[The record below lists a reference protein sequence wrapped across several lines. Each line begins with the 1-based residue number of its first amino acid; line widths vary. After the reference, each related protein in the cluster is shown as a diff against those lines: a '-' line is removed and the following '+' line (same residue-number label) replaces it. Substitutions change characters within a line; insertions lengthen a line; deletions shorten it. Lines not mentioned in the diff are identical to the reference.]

1 MSDDAQKGNLRE
13 TLRSCLRGI
22 SPVDVPILKP
32 AGMATIAIAQP
43 HQFPCM
49 HEITRCAFAEYDG
62 KLNPPSAAVT
72 ITLDELT
79 EQMAEGGGVLAYV
92 DGIPVG
98 SALFRLRPDHLYI
111 GRLSVLPAMRGRG
124 IASAILDYM
133 EIIAAAAGLSEMR
146 LGTRVSMERNI
157 ALYERHGYLITSEQ
171 PHPVTAGPDKVV
183 WMTRRLN

>member
-1 MSDDAQKGNLRE
+1 MSDEALKSTVRQAM
-13 TLRSCLRGI
+13 RSSIRAI
-22 SPVDVPILKP
+22 APMNVPIIKP
-32 AGMATIAIAQP
+32 VGVVTLAIAQP
-43 HQFPCM
+43 HQFRCM
-49 HEITRCAFAEYDG
+49 HEITRQAFAEYDG

-79 EQMAEGGGVLAYV
+79 QQMAEGGGVLAQV
-92 DGIPVG
+92 CDTPVG

-111 GRLSVLPAMRGRG
+111 GRLAVLPALRGRG

-133 EIIAAAAGLSEMR
+133 EQIAAAAGLAEMR

-157 ALYERHGYLITSEQ
+157 ALYERHGYVITSEQ
-171 PHPVTAGPDKVV
+171 PHPAAAGPDKVV